1 VTQRGDDGADARFTR
16 FVDDHEPRLRR
27 ALVATL
33 GPDDGREATAA
44 ALAWAWE
51 HRDRLDDIDH
61 PVPYLYRVGQ
71 SSQRRR
77 REPMLLPAPPD
88 EMPLIEPGLLDALR
102 ALTEHQRVAV
112 LLVHG
117 YGWTHREAADLLGIR
132 PSSLRNHLRRALA
145 HLRAA
150 LEVDID
156 A

>member
-1 VTQRGDDGADARFTR
+1 
-16 FVDDHEPRLRR
+16 
-27 ALVATL
+27 
-33 GPDDGREATAA
+33 
-44 ALAWAWE
+44 
-51 HRDRLDDIDH
+51 
-61 PVPYLYRVGQ
+61 
-71 SSQRRR
+71 
-77 REPMLLPAPPD
+77 
-88 EMPLIEPGLLDALR
+88 MPLIEPGLLDALR

-132 PSSLRNHLRRALA
+132 PSSLRNHLRRALT